1 MLTGAKEPGNHI
13 VMDQEKGIF
22 KISNLKHFGHCWYS
36 LAIPLSV
43 QREQF
48 KTLMT
53 SRLAN
58 RFWLIGKIRLVAAIL
73 RRMGQNRVKGRQYAK
88 SKGIKSKRLINE
100 FNMMTAGFATIQDQ
114 MGDAEGYPIF
124 AEMVLASGL
133 KEMAWLWPDSSD
145 FFLFDEPF
153 DAFKQYWIAYLDACR
168 RLSLIDYEISIDKSD
183 SFQVNITAC
192 VYHEL
197 FSVFGYPEMTKLICE
212 TECRCLRRLTGPLG
226 FRLSQKD
233 NIASDGSRCD
243 FVWQRLK

>member
-1 MLTGAKEPGNHI
+1 
-13 VMDQEKGIF
+13 MDQEKGIF
-22 KISNLKHFGHCWYS
+22 KISNLKHFGDCWHS

-43 QREQF
+43 KREQF

-58 RFWLIGKIRLVAAIL
+58 RFSPIRKISLLVGVL
-73 RRMGQNRVKGRQYAK
+73 KRMGQNSAKGAQYAK
-88 SKGIKSKRLINE
+88 SRRIESKRLVNE
-100 FNMMTAGFATIQDQ
+100 FNMMTAGFATIQDWL
-114 MGDAEGYPIF
+114 GDAEGYPIF
-124 AEMVLASGL
+124 AEMVLASSL
-133 KEMAWLWPDSSD
+133 KEMTWLWPDSSD

-192 VYHEL
+192 AYHEL

-212 TECRCLRRLTGPLG
+212 TEYRALRRLTGPLG
-226 FRLSQKD
+226 FSLSQKD
-233 NIASDGSRCD
+233 NIASDDSRCD